1 MTSLRKDAIELLEHR
16 SENTSIEKEKA
27 FERLEQLSKKVP
39 DMFYSAVKCIILLSR
54 INESE
59 RFTEVRESMTEEMI
73 RKAVLSFVTEYPI
86 KKVALFGSRA
96 LGTNQEDS
104 DVDLIMEFSAP
115 ISLLTLS
122 EIQCQLE
129 DMLNLDVDVIHGP
142 IRDTDLIEV
151 GKEIELYAA

>member
-1 MTSLRKDAIELLEHR
+1 
-16 SENTSIEKEKA
+16 
-27 FERLEQLSKKVP
+27 
-39 DMFYSAVKCIILLSR
+39 
-54 INESE
+54 
-59 RFTEVRESMTEEMI
+59 MTEEMI
-73 RKAVLSFVTEYPI
+73 RKAVLSLVTEYPI
-86 KKVALFGSRA
+86 KKVTLFGSRA
-96 LGTNQEDS
+96 SGTNQEDS